1 MTGLGVAMALF
12 WALVPIAIFVLLR
25 SAADRPAWWLA
36 LDIPAAT
43 ALDLVAT
50 LLVSRFVLL
59 DIAVWVVKCSWFVLG
74 AAVFVFR
81 WKRGWRPRW
90 PSELPSTAVLQAL
103 LLGVIALALSLMM
116 TRPCAIW
123 DRQMHIPSLT
133 SMRGQVW
140 PFMTVYEPW
149 KVLHYHYGGNLLAV
163 TLQATSFSI
172 LHASHALSLVHDI
185 CSFWFGVTL
194 VLVLRRLGI
203 KHTTLLVLVYLAM
216 WFSSPVVP
224 LEGEHRTWFAG
235 YSTTNWMSL
244 SFRPAM
250 TVASLT
256 TLPFIAFP
264 MIRLVDLARDIDWRG
279 LLLPLACCIPLMMIV
294 DEFSIGILGLSL
306 AGLWL
311 KYPQVFAPTRRQGVW
326 FFLGLG
332 LALLFGVVAMNGTV
346 APGAPHYPLELVF
359 PRSPGFY
366 TAPHRLDT
374 GEGIRYFFSDLL
386 PILAV
391 LVGGYW
397 LMVRN
402 RHPLL
407 IGSEIVF
414 TIVTV
419 VGVFLFTTL
428 KYTGSGLQNH
438 RFIIVP
444 MLFCPLFLAAWLV
457 PRSGTNLFYAGV
469 PELGMALAVFMG
481 AASGVDWLGGIAN
494 HDCTV
499 GEVSLDFYN
508 TNCRTDVGAR
518 VGGDRTRP
526 MYFDPAIQYLYIGC
540 RPAFMVGPVSS
551 MDGHDLKVG
560 TARAGLSGLRELVNE
575 PRFLPSSD
583 TFTVACARGASSDAA
598 CHLLQSTPG
607 ACAPAGTQV
616 ELCSMTREQAHTVL
630 GDRAR

>member
-1 MTGLGVAMALF
+1 MTGIGVALALF
-12 WALVPIAIFVLLR
+12 WALAPIAIFVLLR
-25 SAADRPAWWLA
+25 SGANRPAWWLA

-43 ALDLVAT
+43 ALDLVTT

-59 DIAVWVVKCSWFVLG
+59 DVAVWVVKCSWFVVG
-74 AAVFVFR
+74 AAVFAFR
-81 WKRGWRPRW
+81 WQRGWRPRW
-90 PSELPSTAVLQAL
+90 PTELPLAAVLQAL
-103 LLGVIALALSLMM
+103 LVGIIALLLSLLM
-116 TRPCAIW
+116 TIPCAIW

-163 TLQATSFSI
+163 TLQASSFSI
-172 LHASHALSLVHDI
+172 LHASHALSLIHDI

-194 VLVLRRLGI
+194 TMVLRKLGI

-216 WFSSPVVP
+216 WFASPVVP

-235 YSTTNWMSL
+235 YSTPNWMSL

-250 TVASLT
+250 TVAALT
-256 TLPFIAFP
+256 TMPFVAVP
-264 MIRLVDLARDIDWRG
+264 LIRLSDLLEDVDWRG
-279 LLLPLACCIPLMMIV
+279 LLLPLACCVPLMMIV
-294 DEFSIGILGLSL
+294 DEFSIGILGLSF

-311 KYPQVFAPTRRQGVW
+311 KYPRVFGQTRREGIW

-332 LALLFGVVAMNGTV
+332 LALIFGICCMNGTV

-366 TAPHRLDT
+366 TAAHRLDT
-374 GEGIRYFFSDLL
+374 ADGIRYFFSDLL

-391 LVGGYW
+391 LVGGFW
-397 LMVRN
+397 LSVKN
-402 RHPLL
+402 RHPVL
-407 IGSEIVF
+407 IGNVIVF
-414 TIVTV
+414 AIVTV
-419 VGVFLFTTL
+419 VSIFLFTTL
-428 KYTGSGLQNH
+428 NYTGSGLQNH

-457 PRSGTNLFYAGV
+457 PRPGMHLSYAGI

-499 GEVSLDFYN
+499 GEVSLDFYQ
-508 TNCRTDVGAR
+508 TNCRVDVDAR
-518 VGGDRTRP
+518 LAEKTRP
-526 MYFDPAIQYLYIGC
+526 MYFDPAIQYLYVGC

-560 TARAGLSGLRELVNE
+560 TARAGISGLRELVNDE
-575 PRFLPSSD
+575 RFLPGTD
-583 TFTVACARGASSDAA
+583 TFSVGCAHGQSSDAA
-598 CHLLQSTPG
+598 CRLLQRTPG
-607 ACAPAGTQV
+607 ACKPAGTKV
-616 ELCSMTREQAHTVL
+616 DLCSMTREQAHAVL
-630 GDRAR
+630 GDRAH